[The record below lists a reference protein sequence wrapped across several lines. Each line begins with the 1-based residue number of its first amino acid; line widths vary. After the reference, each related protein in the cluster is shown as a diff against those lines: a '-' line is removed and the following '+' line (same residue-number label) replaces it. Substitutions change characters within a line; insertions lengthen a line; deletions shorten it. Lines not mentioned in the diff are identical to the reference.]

1 MFRFADI
8 EALYLLAVVP
18 ITALLYLLTERWRK
32 KRLQRFGN
40 PALLLSLTSG
50 YSPARRWVKFM
61 LLEIALCLFAIMLA
75 RPEWGKQQ
83 AEDNGKGIEV
93 SVMVDVSNS
102 MYARD
107 VSPDRMGRT
116 QLLLSS
122 LIDELKNDRIAMGVF
137 AGEAYP
143 QLPITNDHVSAKM
156 FVETLTPGM
165 LTCQGTNIA
174 AAIKMA
180 ENSFT
185 ENAEAGKAIIL
196 ITDGEDHEGEAEAA
210 AAEAAKQGKRVYVV
224 GVGST
229 TGAVIPLPDG
239 GVLYDSENKAVQT
252 ALNEDMCRKI
262 AEAGQGKY
270 FHLDDNRQVQELLLA
285 ELKRL
290 PQANFNNRYT
300 AANEQFQAVGV
311 LLLLVLIMEFFIRER
326 YNHWWTRLKKKRQ

>member
-18 ITALLYLLTERWRK
+18 IIALLYLLTERWRR
-32 KRLQRFGN
+32 KRLQRLGN
-40 PALLLSLTSG
+40 TALLLSLTPG
-50 YSPARRWVKFM
+50 YSPSRRWVKFVLWEM
-61 LLEIALCLFAIMLA
+61 ACFLFVIMIA

-83 AEDNGKGIEV
+83 SEDNGKGIEI
-93 SVMVDVSNS
+93 SVMIDVSNS

-107 VSPDRMGRT
+107 VSPNRMGRT

-122 LIDELKNDRIAMGVF
+122 LIDQLKNDRIAMGVF

-174 AAIKMA
+174 AAIEMA

-185 ENAEAGKAIIL
+185 ENTEAGKAIIL

-210 AAEAAKQGKRVYVV
+210 AAEAAKQGKRVYVI

-229 TGAVIPLPDG
+229 TGAAIPLPDG
-239 GVLYDSENKAVQT
+239 GVLYDSEGKAVHT
-252 ALNEDMCRKI
+252 ALNENMCKKI
-262 AEAGQGKY
+262 AEAGNGKY
-270 FHLDDNRQVQELLLA
+270 FHLGDNQQVQELLLA
-285 ELKRL
+285 ELKQL
-290 PQANFNNRYT
+290 PQANFNNHYT

-311 LLLLVLIMEFFIRER
+311 LLLLTLIMEMFIRER
-326 YNHWWTRLKKKRQ
+326 RNPWWTRLKKQKQ